1 MLLHSKLI
9 ASPPARALMLASVAA
24 LTLSSISVQ
33 AASAAPQSPAA
44 PQQAAPA
51 TDSEFGA
58 RKRYRRGNAAGLA
71 MMGLMVGTVG
81 AVIAAQHR
89 RERYERA
96 YAAPRYYGGYGGG
109 YPHAYSHPHAYVQ
122 QHGYVQRR
130 GSAFHNY
137 DVPGLNPPGVIN
149 YGPPRIGW

>member
-1 MLLHSKLI
+1 MLLQSKLI
-9 ASPPARALMLASVAA
+9 ASLPARSLMLATVAA
-24 LTLSSISVQ
+24 VTLSSISVQ

-81 AVIAAQHR
+81 AVIAAQQR
-89 RERYERA
+89 REAYERA
-96 YAAPRYYGGYGGG
+96 YAAPRYYGGG
-109 YPHAYSHPHAYVQ
+109 YPHAYGHS
-122 QHGYVQRR
+122 HGYVHPRVHHYPHTYR
-130 GSAFHNY
+130 T
-137 DVPGLNPPGVIN
+137 VPLHMQPGETY